1 MTPCYKWIL
10 IEDWYIDY
18 WNNLMVDCYTM
29 EVFKNTLCAA
39 RKNAPR
45 QTRSMTSRPLG
56 PQFGRVQSSGDV
68 PLSHFFFLNWDGSIP
83 IDTLVGWTSI
93 YQLFW
98 DSLGTRVLTHPQIT
112 SRVFLGQWNNGT
124 SPSPPSPYH
133 NVQFFLA
140 GVICPAKCHMV
151 KATFWWVKSELSWVF
166 SPK

>member
-1 MTPCYKWIL
+1 MDTYWRL
-10 IEDWYIDY
+10 IHWLLKQLNGWLLYYGSIQKHSLRSTKECTEADQVNDI
-18 WNNLMVDCYTM
+18 
-29 EVFKNTLCAA
+29 E
-39 RKNAPR
+39 APR
-45 QTRSMTSRPLG
+45 PT
-56 PQFGRVQSSGDV
+56 VWASSILWWCPIV
-68 PLSHFFFLNWDGSIP
+68 PFFFLNWDGSIP